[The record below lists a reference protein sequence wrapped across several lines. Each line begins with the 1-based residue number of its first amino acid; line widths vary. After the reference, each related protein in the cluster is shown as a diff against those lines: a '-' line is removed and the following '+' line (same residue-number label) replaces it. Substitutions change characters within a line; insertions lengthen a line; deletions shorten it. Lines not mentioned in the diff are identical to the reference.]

1 MSSPHIT
8 SRRSFLQTASAAAVA
23 SIGLPARA
31 QSDFPKGPLKL
42 IVGLP
47 PGGAADIIART
58 GAALLEKSLKQ
69 AVVVENK
76 PGGQF
81 QISMQALLNAP
92 ADGHTM
98 LYIYNGYASVSAT
111 LKLFDLEKQVVPIA
125 QVASTPIVLLVRNDS
140 PHKTA
145 KDLWAYARANPG
157 KLTYGTLGAGGV
169 EHLKWTQIEKAMG
182 FKGTSVPYKGGP
194 DSMQGVLTGE
204 IDCLL
209 TAGLF
214 AKLYVPKA
222 QARVLAVFEPTR
234 WQDFPEVPTMAE
246 TGVNVPPL
254 AYWGGYVAKAGT
266 PPEIV
271 QRLHREIA
279 AGAVMPQ
286 MLERLTA
293 TGAMPLVS
301 KTPDD
306 FRKVISSDIAWMTEA
321 AKGLNLGV

>member
-1 MSSPHIT
+1 
-8 SRRSFLQTASAAAVA
+8 
-23 SIGLPARA
+23 
-31 QSDFPKGPLKL
+31 
-42 IVGLP
+42 
-47 PGGAADIIART
+47 
-58 GAALLEKSLKQ
+58 
-69 AVVVENK
+69 
-76 PGGQF
+76 
-81 QISMQALLNAP
+81 MQALLNAP
-92 ADGHTM
+92 ADNV

-140 PHKTA
+140 PHKSA

-169 EHLKWTQIEKAMG
+169 EHLKWTQIEKSDG
-182 FKGTSVPYKGGP
+182 FQGHLGAVQRHPA

-222 QARVLAVFEPTR
+222 QARAR
-234 WQDFPEVPTMAE
+234 WRCSSPRAGRTSRGADHGR

-266 PPEIV
+266 RPRSCSAFIARSPPV
-271 QRLHREIA
+271 QPRPRCSNGSLPPAPCRWSA
-279 AGAVMPQ
+279 KCPTTSA
-286 MLERLTA
+286 R
-293 TGAMPLVS
+293 
-301 KTPDD
+301 
-306 FRKVISSDIAWMTEA
+306 SSAPTSP
-321 AKGLNLGV
+321 V